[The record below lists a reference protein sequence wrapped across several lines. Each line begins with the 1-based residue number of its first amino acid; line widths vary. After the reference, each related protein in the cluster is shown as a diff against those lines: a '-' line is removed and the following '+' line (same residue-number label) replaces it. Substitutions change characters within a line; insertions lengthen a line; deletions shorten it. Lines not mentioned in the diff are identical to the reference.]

1 MFFSLYMKYS
11 LFFSE
16 SAIPKRPVIKLAK
29 TNMPKIKP
37 TSLTL
42 FLLSVSILGS
52 PFLQSPAQGDGEFW
66 PRHEAHHK
74 LICEGDKTYGMRK
87 DASLR
92 APLRGT
98 S

>member
-1 MFFSLYMKYS
+1 M
-11 LFFSE
+11 
-16 SAIPKRPVIKLAK
+16 KLAK

-42 FLLSVSILGS
+42 FLLSVSILNS
-52 PFLQSPAQGDGEFW
+52 PFLQNPAQGDGEFC
-66 PRHEAHHK
+66 PQHEAHHK
-74 LICEGDKTYGMRK
+74 LIREDDKPYGMRK

-92 APLRGT
+92 APLWGT

>member
-29 TNMPKIKP
+29 TNMPKIIP

-42 FLLSVSILGS
+42 FLLSISILDS
-52 PFLQSPAQGDGEFW
+52 PFSQSPAQGGGEFW
-66 PRHEAHHK
+66 PQHEAHHK
-74 LICEGDKTYGMRK
+74 LICGCDNPYGMRK
-87 DASLR
+87 DSSLR

-98 S
+98 F